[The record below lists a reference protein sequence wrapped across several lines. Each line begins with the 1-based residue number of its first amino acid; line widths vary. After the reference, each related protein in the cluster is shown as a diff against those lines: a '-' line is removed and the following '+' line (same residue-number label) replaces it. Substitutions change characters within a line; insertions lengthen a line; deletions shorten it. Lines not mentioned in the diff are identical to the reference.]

1 MVKQLEQLNGELLVV
16 ILERVPKDGKTRNL
30 VVDCEVFEL
39 QLEDE
44 AQLFQVAFGQELS
57 TKRSLVAFAK
67 KLDHSLLELVVLREL
82 LLV

>member
-1 MVKQLEQLNGELLVV
+1 VVKQLEQLNGELLIV

-44 AQLFQVAFGQELS
+44 AQLFQVAFGQELAA
-57 TKRSLVAFAK
+57 KRSLVAFAEQ
-67 KLDHSLLELVVLREL
+67 LDHSLLELVVLREL

>member
-57 TKRSLVAFAK
+57 AKRSLVAFAEQ
-67 KLDHSLLELVVLREL
+67 LDHSLLELVVLREL